1 MWIGWPKARMVSSEQ
16 TILCRAKKVLPLNPQ
31 FSNLTGLC
39 EGCNVVKLTSFIQ
52 NQVTNRSK
60 WQSLSQMP
68 PVHRAEWAHRRVC
81 SIYSTHLGGV
91 ISANNSISVVCRN
104 PLLQKKS
111 YVKRAHPICTW
122 LCWIYGRG
130 VPGVAEELPS
140 FTAQKW

>member
-16 TILCRAKKVLPLNPQ
+16 TILCRAKKSITAKPAIQQ
-31 FSNLTGLC
+31 FNWVMCGLWHCELTY
-39 EGCNVVKLTSFIQ
+39 FIQ

-60 WQSLSQMP
+60 WRSLSQMP
-68 PVHRAEWAHRRVC
+68 PVRRAEWAHRRVC